1 MTDWVW
7 EWKGGM
13 DHIGHSKKLGHLW
26 GWCWHWSVFR
36 VTLLFLVSSTSTLIS
51 VPILSW
57 APEWECVNKSFL
69 RSFTILFC
77 NISATWF
84 SKILRWCQ
92 IFWVLCFH
100 ITVITEKGPHYD
112 EFLNIACVWHEYQCN
127 FSATTIILE
136 TFISWVDS
144 FSFHGWLIPFSSAN
158 GHSSSFVS

>member
-92 IFWVLCFH
+92 IFWILCFH

-112 EFLNIACVWHEYQCN
+112 EFLNIACVWHEKWKWSRSVVSDSSQPHGLQAPQAPPSMG
-127 FSATTIILE
+127 FSRQE
-136 TFISWVDS
+136 CW
-144 FSFHGWLIPFSSAN
+144 N
-158 GHSSSFVS
+158 GVPLQP